1 MIFITIINGYVEE
14 LSIANACKLATTTMR
29 MIEKNLMTCVLIG
42 ECIWLQGHCNRNTF
56 DYLEHQQVA
65 NRSKCATPN
74 KPHKVTT
81 YKLEVI
87 TSIKIQ

>member
-1 MIFITIINGYVEE
+1 
-14 LSIANACKLATTTMR
+14 
-29 MIEKNLMTCVLIG
+29 MTCVLVG
-42 ECIWLQGHCNRNTF
+42 ECIWLQGHCNMNTF

-65 NRSKCATPN
+65 NISKCATPN

-87 TSIKIQ
+87 TLVKIQLLKILHQ